1 MAQWKDNIIDR
12 VGYSGSAE
20 PANQGMT
27 PSEDL
32 EVGLA
37 NFDVKTQIQGGT
49 LLRNY
54 GDAIKIYGDKFL
66 FGTTLDYR
74 FNTEVEIASVTDNDV
89 NFPAIA
95 TSTLF
100 PVIEKKMLPLET
112 GAYKMPLAL
121 NLFSEII
128 DIISHIPATEFDPAL
143 GWSNDDYTYT
153 ASLECANNFRIDMTY
168 SFRLN
173 RLPVAATAPL
183 VVTMSNIQWFVQIT
197 GLGTQSTQT
206 RRIDLQTNRYT
217 VTFTNAGRPDLNCL
231 SMVTIAK
238 TASKRDT
245 APQAATDPIIL
256 QDDATFPTSTNYTN
270 SGTYFSCLKG
280 GGSTDTTT
288 ILQPLNKRFRKLV
301 DDGRGPEFI
310 ARWISG
316 FSVLTR
322 GDMRSVIVT
331 LGDAWRTGTNV
342 INLGQI
348 GNTLNLKTNALD
360 VPPQTNIS
368 DIYQHNAVY
377 LQDLMTWDNLCAD
390 TEMSYLTV
398 DPARIAN
405 PQLNL
410 TGYTNLGYLRILHP
424 VLAFFNIVKAN
435 FDTLSANLTAT
446 GVDLQLQTQ
455 FASTSF
461 NATFIWRTTGFKVV
475 TSNNVTTISGAM
487 QMYLDVSGFKMRFA
501 YNSNPNVARYS
512 ITSTPQEDGV
522 PPIIACAY
530 QTTGWLL
537 DGTTTTI
544 SLAQN
549 ETFNSVPTSS
559 VWSITSANPP
569 SSATTVLNTLH
580 AAFDILLST
589 YNLYEAWFGL
599 FWVTGIVPAN
609 ITTRGK

>member
-20 PANQGMT
+20 PAEQGMT

-74 FNTEVEIASVTDNDV
+74 FNTGVEIASVADNDT
-89 NFPAIA
+89 NFPAIT

-128 DIISHIPATEFDPAL
+128 DIISHIPATEFNPAL
-143 GWSNDDYTYT
+143 SWINDDYSYT
-153 ASLECANNFRIDMTY
+153 ASVESANNFRIDMTY
-168 SFRLN
+168 SFRLT
-173 RLPVAATAPL
+173 RGTVAVTAPL

-197 GLGTQSTQT
+197 GLGTQSAQT
-206 RRIDLQTNRYT
+206 RRVDLQTNRYT
-217 VTFTNAGRPDLNCL
+217 VTFTNAGRTDLNCL

-238 TASKRDT
+238 TASKSEA

-270 SGTYFSCLKG
+270 SGTYFSYTKG
-280 GGSTDTTT
+280 SGTDATT

-310 ARWISG
+310 ARWISA
-316 FSVLTR
+316 FSVITR

-331 LGDAWRTGTNV
+331 LGDAWRTGTNS
-342 INLGQI
+342 INLGAI

-390 TEMSYLTV
+390 TGASYLTV

-410 TGYTNLGYLRILHP
+410 TGYTGLGYLRILHP
-424 VLAFFNIVKAN
+424 VLAMFNVIRAN
-435 FDTLSANLTAT
+435 FDTISTNLTAS
-446 GVDLQLQTQ
+446 GIDLQLQTV

-461 NATFIWRTTGFKVV
+461 NATFLWRTTSLKVT
-475 TSNNVTTISGAM
+475 TSGNVKTISGAM
-487 QMYLDVSGFKMRFA
+487 QINLDISGFKMRFA
-501 YNSNPNVARYS
+501 YNSGSNNIARYQ
-512 ITSTPQEDGV
+512 ITSTAQDEAD
-522 PPIIACAY
+522 PIIACSY

-544 SLAQN
+544 SLAAN
-549 ETFNSVPTSS
+549 ETFSSAPTSS
-559 VWSITSANPP
+559 VWSITSDNPP
-569 SSATTVLNTLH
+569 QSATTVLNTMH

-599 FWVTGIVPAN
+599 FWVTGTVPAN
-609 ITTRGK
+609 ITTRVK